1 MEIMVLP
8 ALQVREVPRVF
19 QALVGQVNLVKKAQ
33 QVCLVHQEGQDYQV
47 SDLD

>member
-1 MEIMVLP
+1 MEIMVFP

-19 QALVGQVNLVKKAQ
+19 QAQVGQVNLVKKAQ